1 MNAIHD
7 FEQQASLESFLFHLQ
22 QLCPN
27 SLLYVY
33 DDIAQ
38 TWIYEYAQDAS
49 VSAATGKTLKNQLLK
64 LKLQSQSAS
73 QPQTGLL
80 QLPNSAKAWHYH
92 SLNIRVHTADFTGCL
107 FFLQPSVATVSSQT
121 LTPSAQAQNSLAE
134 FFHSDSPQMQHMYSI
149 IERVAIT
156 EFPVLV
162 RGESGSGKELV
173 AQAVHARS
181 QRHAQVF
188 IAINCAAL
196 NANILESELF
206 GHVKGAF
213 TGAIREHKGVFERAA
228 GGTLFL
234 DEIAEIPLELQA
246 KLLRVL
252 ETGEFTPLGGEKAIK
267 SNVRIITATHRA
279 LREEARLGRFRQDLL
294 YRLRVIPI
302 FVPPLRERKQDIPKI
317 AAFIL
322 QQQAQFQVTPHL
334 TEQALKVLI
343 NYDWPGNVRELKNTL
358 LYALTMS
365 AGKIEIDQHDLPDE
379 IVHASLKLASAPATP
394 QPIELPIKTNNK
406 VDKDTLQDLL
416 EKYQGQTELVAQALG
431 ISRTTLWRYRKKYH
445 L

>member
-22 QLCPN
+22 QLCPD

-252 ETGEFTPLGGEKAIK
+252 ETG
-267 SNVRIITATHRA
+267 
-279 LREEARLGRFRQDLL
+279 
-294 YRLRVIPI
+294 
-302 FVPPLRERKQDIPKI
+302 
-317 AAFIL
+317 
-322 QQQAQFQVTPHL
+322 
-334 TEQALKVLI
+334 
-343 NYDWPGNVRELKNTL
+343 
-358 LYALTMS
+358 
-365 AGKIEIDQHDLPDE
+365 
-379 IVHASLKLASAPATP
+379 
-394 QPIELPIKTNNK
+394 
-406 VDKDTLQDLL
+406 
-416 EKYQGQTELVAQALG
+416 
-431 ISRTTLWRYRKKYH
+431 
-445 L
+445 

>member
-7 FEQQASLESFLFHLQ
+7 FELQASLESFLFHLQ
-22 QLCPN
+22 QLCPD

-49 VSAATGKTLKNQLLK
+49 VSAATGKTLKTQLLK

-80 QLPNSAKAWHYH
+80 QLPNSTKAWHYH
-92 SLNIRVHTADFTGCL
+92 SLNIRVRTADFTGRL

-121 LTPSAQAQNSLAE
+121 PLLPAQAQNSLAE

-213 TGAIREHKGVFERAA
+213 TGQFVTI
-228 GGTLFL
+228 
-234 DEIAEIPLELQA
+234 
-246 KLLRVL
+246 
-252 ETGEFTPLGGEKAIK
+252 
-267 SNVRIITATHRA
+267 
-279 LREEARLGRFRQDLL
+279 EACLS
-294 YRLRVIPI
+294 
-302 FVPPLRERKQDIPKI
+302 ERK
-317 AAFIL
+317 
-322 QQQAQFQVTPHL
+322 V
-334 TEQALKVLI
+334 
-343 NYDWPGNVRELKNTL
+343 G
-358 LYALTMS
+358 LYF
-365 AGKIEIDQHDLPDE
+365 
-379 IVHASLKLASAPATP
+379 
-394 QPIELPIKTNNK
+394 
-406 VDKDTLQDLL
+406 
-416 EKYQGQTELVAQALG
+416 
-431 ISRTTLWRYRKKYH
+431 
-445 L
+445 

>member
-1 MNAIHD
+1 MCD
-7 FEQQASLESFLFHLQ
+7 FEQQAQLEDFLFHLQ
-22 QLCPN
+22 QLCPD
-27 SLLYVY
+27 SWLYIY
-33 DDIAQ
+33 DEASK
-38 TWIYEYAQDAS
+38 TWCYEYAQAS
-49 VSAATGKTLKNQLLK
+49 ATFSGSIEKNLKNQLLN
-64 LKLQSQSAS
+64 LQ
-73 QPQTGLL
+73 QPIGTLTL
-80 QLPNSAKAWHYH
+80 VDNSIALSYH
-92 SLNIRVHTADFTGCL
+92 HLNIRIRAENLSGRL
-107 FFLQPSVATVSSQT
+107 FFMQPVVSLPVFKTTAASEQT
-121 LTPSAQAQNSLAE
+121 NSNLTD
-134 FFHSDSPQMQHMYSI
+134 FFHSHSPQMQHMYSI
-149 IERVAIT
+149 IERVAVT

-173 AQAVHARS
+173 AQAIHARS
-181 QRHAQVF
+181 HRHAQVF

-252 ETGEFTPLGGEKAIK
+252 ETGEFTPLGGEKSIK

-302 FVPPLRERKQDIPKI
+302 FVPPLRERKQDIPEI

-322 QQQAQFQVTPHL
+322 QQQQAQFQLTPTL
-334 TEQALKVLI
+334 SEQALAVLL

-365 AGKIEIDQHDLPDE
+365 AGKTQIDPQDLPDE
-379 IVHASLKLASAPATP
+379 IVHASLNLARPSTAP
-394 QPIELPIKTNNK
+394 QPIQLPIKSSQK

-431 ISRTTLWRYRKKYH
+431 VSRTTLWRYRKKFH

>member
-1 MNAIHD
+1 MCD
-7 FEQQASLESFLFHLQ
+7 FEQQAQLEDFLFHLQ
-22 QLCPN
+22 QLCPD
-27 SLLYVY
+27 SWLYIY
-33 DDIAQ
+33 DEASK
-38 TWIYEYAQDAS
+38 TWCYEYAQAS
-49 VSAATGKTLKNQLLK
+49 ATFSGSIEKNLKNQLLN
-64 LKLQSQSAS
+64 LQ
-73 QPQTGLL
+73 QPIGTLTL
-80 QLPNSAKAWHYH
+80 VDNSIALSYH
-92 SLNIRVHTADFTGCL
+92 HLNIRIRAENLSGRL
-107 FFLQPSVATVSSQT
+107 FFMQPVVSLPVFKTTAASEQT
-121 LTPSAQAQNSLAE
+121 NSNLTD
-134 FFHSDSPQMQHMYSI
+134 FFHSHSPQMQHMYSI
-149 IERVAIT
+149 IERVAVT

-173 AQAVHARS
+173 AQAIHARS
-181 QRHAQVF
+181 HRHAQVF

-252 ETGEFTPLGGEKAIK
+252 ETGEFTPLGGEKSIK

-302 FVPPLRERKQDIPKI
+302 FVPPLRERKQDIPEI

-322 QQQAQFQVTPHL
+322 QQQQAQFQLTPTL
-334 TEQALKVLI
+334 SEQALAVLL

-365 AGKIEIDQHDLPDE
+365 AGKTQIDPQDLPDE
-379 IVHASLKLASAPATP
+379 IVHASLNLARPSTAP
-394 QPIELPIKTNNK
+394 QPIQLPLKSSQK

-431 ISRTTLWRYRKKYH
+431 VSRTTLWRYRKKFH